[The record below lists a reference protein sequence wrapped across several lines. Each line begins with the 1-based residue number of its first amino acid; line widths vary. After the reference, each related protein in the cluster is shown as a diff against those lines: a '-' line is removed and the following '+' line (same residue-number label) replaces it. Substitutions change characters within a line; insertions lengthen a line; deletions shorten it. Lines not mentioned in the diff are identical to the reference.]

1 MFRRIY
7 LDNSATTPVDPAV
20 VEAMIPYLMGKFGN
34 ASSIHFFGQEARGA
48 VDKARHQVAALI
60 NARPAEIV
68 FTSGGTEA
76 DNLAIRGLMEARSAS
91 YGGTRSKSSPPYEGG
106 VAEGRGG
113 SLRGESTIEKSSEN
127 ISTQTTRPHII
138 TSAIEHSAVLN
149 VCQDLEKRGVSVT
162 YLPVYENGIVRIEDV
177 ATAIRDETVLISI
190 MTANNE
196 IGTIQPVA
204 EIGRLVRSLRES
216 GRKIWFHTDAV
227 QAAGKMPVDVEEIG
241 CDLLAISAH
250 KIYAPKGVGALY
262 VRRGVRLHP
271 QNIGGH
277 QERER
282 RGGTESVPNIVAFG
296 RACEIAQADLAGVT
310 PSGVPTEDCRSP
322 RVSKG
327 ETLNAAIT
335 PTSSIEDLRVLRD
348 KFETAVGETIPDLV
362 FNGDRDSRLPN
373 ISNISFRSIEGE
385 GLLINLDMQ
394 GIAVSTGSACSSGSL
409 EPSPVIRALGRN
421 DELARGAIRFS
432 FGRYNTVEDI
442 DQVLRVLPDAI
453 QNLRRLAPNS

>member
-7 LDNSATTPVDPAV
+7 LDNAATTPIAPEV
-20 VEAMIPYLMGKFGN
+20 VEAMMPYLTDKFGN
-34 ASSIHFFGQEARGA
+34 ASSIHFFGQEAKAA
-48 VDKARHQVAALI
+48 VDRARHQVAGLI
-60 NARPAEIV
+60 NARPNEIV

-76 DNLAIRGLMEARSAS
+76 NNLAIRGLLEANRK
-91 YGGTRSKSSPPYEGG
+91 YGD
-106 VAEGRGG
+106 
-113 SLRGESTIEKSSEN
+113 
-127 ISTQTTRPHII
+127 HII

-149 VCQDLEKRGVSVT
+149 VCQDLEKLGINVT
-162 YLPVYENGIVRIEDV
+162 YLPVYEDGVVRLEDV
-177 ATAIRDETVLISI
+177 SNAITDRTILISI

-196 IGTIQPVA
+196 IGTLQPIA
-204 EIGRLVRSLRES
+204 EIGRLIKALRDP

-227 QAAGKMPVDVEEIG
+227 QAAGKVPLDVEEIG
-241 CDLLAISAH
+241 CDLLSMSAH

-296 RACEIAQADLAGVT
+296 KACEMAGDDLEN
-310 PSGVPTEDCRSP
+310 S
-322 RVSKG
+322 
-327 ETLNAAIT
+327 AAR
-335 PTSSIEDLRVLRD
+335 LRQMRD
-348 KFETAVGETIPDLV
+348 SFESRIGETIPDIV
-362 FNGDRDSRLPN
+362 FNGDHGNRLPN

-409 EPSPVIRALGRN
+409 EPSPVIRALGRD
-421 DELARGAIRFS
+421 DELARGAVRFS
-432 FGRYNTVEDI
+432 FGRYNSEDDLSTLEQI
-442 DQVLRVLPDAI
+442 LPSSI
-453 QNLRRLAPNS
+453 ENLRRLAPRK

>member
-7 LDNSATTPVDPAV
+7 IDNSATTPVDPEV
-20 VEAMIPYLMGKFGN
+20 VEAMLPYLMGKFGN
-34 ASSIHFFGQEARGA
+34 ASSIHFFGQEARAA
-48 VDKARHQVAALI
+48 VDKSRHQVAALI
-60 NARPAEIV
+60 NARPNEIV

-76 DNLAIRGLMEARSAS
+76 NNLAICGLVERIADTLVRNPN
-91 YGGTRSKSSPPYEGG
+91 GTAHKS
-106 VAEGRGG
+106 VRA
-113 SLRGESTIEKSSEN
+113 
-127 ISTQTTRPHII
+127 PHIV

-149 VCQDLEKRGVSVT
+149 VCEDLEKHGYSVT
-162 YLPVYENGIVRIEDV
+162 YLPVYENGIVRLEDV
-177 ATAIRDETVLISI
+177 KAAITEDTVLISI

-216 GRKIWFHTDAV
+216 GKKIWFHTDAV

-241 CDLLAISAH
+241 CDLLSISAH

-262 VRRGVRLHP
+262 VRRGVRLHS

-296 RACEIAQADLAGVT
+296 KACEIAQADL
-310 PSGVPTEDCRSP
+310 DCTSP

-327 ETLNAAIT
+327 ATPNVGVTTIRAI
-335 PTSSIEDLRVLRD
+335 EELRLLRD
-348 KFETAVGETIPDLV
+348 KFETAVGEIIPDIV
-362 FNGDRDSRLPN
+362 FNGDRDARLPN

-394 GIAVSTGSACSSGSL
+394 GVAVSTGSACSSGSL

-421 DELARGAIRFS
+421 DELSRGAIRFS
-432 FGRYNTVEDI
+432 FGRYNTLEDV
-442 DQVLRVLPDAI
+442 DQVLRVLPDAV
-453 QNLRRLAPNS
+453 QTLRRLSRR